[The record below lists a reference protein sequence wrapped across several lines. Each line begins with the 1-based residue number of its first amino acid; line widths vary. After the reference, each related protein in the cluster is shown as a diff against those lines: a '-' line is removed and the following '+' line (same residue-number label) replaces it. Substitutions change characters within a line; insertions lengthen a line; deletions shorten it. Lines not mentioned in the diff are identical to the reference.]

1 MAPPANWHRRGGA
14 KDPCAE
20 RHVSGVHFWPQ
31 TGISFAPPN
40 LPLFEDQKDVT
51 PIREML
57 LQSLCRS
64 STQRDSDGVSLQR
77 RDQTL
82 EEYQQSLISLNP
94 RLLRR
99 YP

>member
-1 MAPPANWHRRGGA
+1 MAPPANWHRRVGA
-14 KDPCAE
+14 NDPCAE
-20 RHVSGVHFWPQ
+20 RHVSGVHFWPKAD
-31 TGISFAPPN
+31 ISFAQTN
-40 LPLFEDQKDVT
+40 VHLCEDEEDVT